1 MKTLALVVAI
11 AAVSAVQSNT
21 APIAGSWTAQFDGRT
36 FVRLA
41 LKTANGTIT
50 GGISLGNV
58 EIDSQ
63 GAVRR
68 ADESPRALTPI
79 FDVKLRASLVTFSR
93 KDGTSADRFEVRL
106 LDGGDAE
113 LRFLVDDED
122 LDELAADV
130 IPAPKPIHLAKQ

>member
-11 AAVSAVQSNT
+11 AAASAVQSDT
-21 APIAGSWTAQFDGRT
+21 APIAGSWTAQFDSRT
-36 FVRLA
+36 FVRLE

-93 KDGTSADRFEVRL
+93 KDGASTDRFEVRL

-122 LDELAADV
+122 LEELAADG
-130 IPAPKPIHLAKQ
+130 IPAPKPIHLTKQ